1 MTSLRT
7 IVRLV
12 VPCVLAATASCAQL
26 RAASSTPPRP
36 LQWQLAEA
44 LDQAERE
51 ALASRFDVA
60 DRLLADFASRHP
72 GTHEGAEAGFWRAV
86 FKLDAANP
94 AASPRDAAGLL
105 DGYLEAPATA
115 QHRGSATALRRVAG
129 ALDARNAALVATPS
143 MPTSPSGATST
154 PATSTSPGAAAR
166 TETRAEERRD
176 ERRDEEI
183 QKLREELAKAN
194 AELERIRK
202 RLAQP
207 AP

>member
-1 MTSLRT
+1 MISLLR
-7 IVRLV
+7 IARFIAPCALV
-12 VPCVLAATASCAQL
+12 AAASCSQL
-26 RAASSTPPRP
+26 RAANSTPEVP
-36 LQWQLAEA
+36 LQWQLAET

-51 ALASRFDVA
+51 AVAARFDVA

-72 GTHEGAEAGFWRAV
+72 GTHEAAEAGFWRALL
-86 FKLDAANP
+86 KLDAANP

-105 DGYLEAPATA
+105 DEYLRAPATA
-115 QHRGSATALRRVAG
+115 QHRGSATTLRRVAG
-129 ALDARNAALVATPS
+129 ALDARNAALVASPS
-143 MPTSPSGATST
+143 TPTSPSSAASPGT
-154 PATSTSPGAAAR
+154 PTSPSAAAR

-183 QKLREELAKAN
+183 QRLREELAKAN